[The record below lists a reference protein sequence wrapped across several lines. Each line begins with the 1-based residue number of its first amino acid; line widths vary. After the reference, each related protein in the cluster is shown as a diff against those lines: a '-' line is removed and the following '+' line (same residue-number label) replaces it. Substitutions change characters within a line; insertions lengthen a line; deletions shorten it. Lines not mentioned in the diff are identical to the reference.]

1 MKKIDVVFQ
10 VIESEKL
17 LTRGRVMF
25 QGKNESTTY
34 GRAYGNIGCK
44 FMDAAMREKTLQSAL
59 MIFTYTGD
67 HYNELLPEPDFKVM
81 YNMAYYEIYCYYL

>member
-25 QGKNESTTY
+25 QGKDEDMTY
-34 GRAYGNIGCK
+34 IRAYGNTGCK
-44 FMDAAMREKTLQSAL
+44 FMDAAMRNETLKSAL
-59 MIFTYTGD
+59 MIITGD
-67 HYNELLPEPDFKVM
+67 RYDELLPEPDFKVA
-81 YNMAYYEIYCYYL
+81 AYYEIYCYYL

>member
-1 MKKIDVVFQ
+1 MRKIDLVFQ
-10 VIESEKL
+10 VVESEKL

-44 FMDAAMREKTLQSAL
+44 FMDAAMREETLRSAL
-59 MIFTYTGD
+59 MIITGD
-67 HYNELLPEPDFKVM
+67 RYDELLPEPDFKVM
-81 YNMAYYEIYCYYL
+81 AYYEIYCYYL